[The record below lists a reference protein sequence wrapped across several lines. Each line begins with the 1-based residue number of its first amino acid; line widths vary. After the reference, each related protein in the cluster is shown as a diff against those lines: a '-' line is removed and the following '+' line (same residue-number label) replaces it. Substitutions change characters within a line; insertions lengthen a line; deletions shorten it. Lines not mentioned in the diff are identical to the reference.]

1 MRKSINN
8 KPVFMIY
15 LYIFLKNLTSDD
27 FNEGIA
33 LNEISVEFIKD
44 CVENPEGVEPCA

>member
-1 MRKSINN
+1 MQYTIYCNN
-8 KPVFMIY
+8 S
-15 LYIFLKNLTSDD
+15 KNLTSDD